1 MSASLIETLA
11 TLDHAEIIKVTKA
24 CIALLE
30 KKGKAPKEK
39 AAPKEK
45 KGSMPKGVI
54 PPQLMKPRAWV
65 DATLEHANANGW
77 ESFSMKEKDT
87 LMEVP
92 ASVEREGVHV
102 FELTGKGLTRKHAM
116 SLSKVRWTPKT
127 STGTHE
133 TLYREFEASYV
144 PPTAEMVEEAKLKEK
159 AEVAEEK
166 DAKVLAKVSE
176 PKAEPK
182 EEPKAKAAKEEPKA
196 KAAKEEPKAKA
207 AKEEPKAKAT
217 QPKSE
222 PKPKAKTL
230 KEVDTFQIE
239 DDGSVMQ
246 WDFKGKSYLRNFAGQ
261 LWQCTDGELGKWCGV
276 LNKETMKIDDSAAE
290 PIFEDE

>member
-30 KKGKAPKEK
+30 KKGKATKEK
-39 AAPKEK
+39 EAPKEK

-65 DATLEHANANGW
+65 EFTLKHANTNGW
-77 ESFSMKEKDT
+77 EAFAVKEKGEDV
-87 LMEVP
+87 EVP
-92 ASVEREGVHV
+92 ASVERDGAHV
-102 FELTGKGLTRKHAM
+102 FELTGKGLIHKHAM

-133 TLYREFEASYV
+133 ALYREFEASYV
-144 PPTAEMVEEAKLKEK
+144 PQEEPKQAEQAEPKHAPTKIKDLSKEESKEK
-159 AEVAEEK
+159 PT
-166 DAKVLAKVSE
+166 
-176 PKAEPK
+176 PKKKEEPK
-182 EEPKAKAAKEEPKA
+182 EEPTVAAQ
-196 KAAKEEPKAKA
+196 AA
-207 AKEEPKAKAT
+207 
-217 QPKSE
+217 
-222 PKPKAKTL
+222 PKPKAV
-230 KEVDTFQIE
+230 KEVDTFHIE

-261 LWQCTDGELGKWCGV
+261 LWQCTAEGEMGKWCGV
-276 LNKETMKIDDSAAE
+276 LNPKTMKIDDSAPE

>member
-65 DATLEHANANGW
+65 DATLEHANAKGW
-77 ESFSMKEKDT
+77 ESFSMKEKDA
-87 LMEVP
+87 LVEVP

-176 PKAEPK
+176 PKAKAEPK
-182 EEPKAKAAKEEPKA
+182 PKAEPKAKAAEPKA
-196 KAAKEEPKAKA
+196 KAAEPKAAEPKAAEPKAKA
-207 AKEEPKAKAT
+207 
-217 QPKSE
+217 E

-261 LWQCTDGELGKWCGV
+261 LWQCTADGELGKWCGV